1 MVVPHGL
8 GLHDPGLCG
17 FRCVRAVGGALSPV
31 ECCVEGFPGGAF
43 AACEG
48 GGLEES
54 LLAPWG
60 VFRVL
65 TRGVGGR
72 FHARALTRGVA
83 LVRSPV
89 RRAARGRLPLAR
101 SGNLPQ
107 GGVVALEVRLS
118 WHREGRIVRLVA
130 LWLRVDAW
138 HLWCSDRPGVIPA
151 GVHEGIEGVVVAV
164 MPAG

>member
-1 MVVPHGL
+1 MVVPHGF

-60 VFRVL
+60 VFRVYF
-65 TRGVGGR
+65 RGIGLGRHEDSVCPRRTHHWASALRMWMAGCWGGVSR
-72 FHARALTRGVA
+72 VFHDAMASGILERW
-83 LVRSPV
+83 
-89 RRAARGRLPLAR
+89 R
-101 SGNLPQ
+101 SG
-107 GGVVALEVRLS
+107 GALRLRS
-118 WHREGRIVRLVA
+118 
-130 LWLRVDAW
+130 
-138 HLWCSDRPGVIPA
+138 
-151 GVHEGIEGVVVAV
+151 
-164 MPAG
+164 

>member
-17 FRCVRAVGGALSPV
+17 FRCVWAVGGALSPV

-60 VFRVL
+60 VFRVYF
-65 TRGVGGR
+65 RGIGLGR
-72 FHARALTRGVA
+72 HEDSLCPVDALRMWMAGCW
-83 LVRSPV
+83 
-89 RRAARGRLPLAR
+89 
-101 SGNLPQ
+101 
-107 GGVVALEVRLS
+107 GGVSRVSHDAMASGILERWRCGGALRLRS
-118 WHREGRIVRLVA
+118 
-130 LWLRVDAW
+130 
-138 HLWCSDRPGVIPA
+138 
-151 GVHEGIEGVVVAV
+151 
-164 MPAG
+164 